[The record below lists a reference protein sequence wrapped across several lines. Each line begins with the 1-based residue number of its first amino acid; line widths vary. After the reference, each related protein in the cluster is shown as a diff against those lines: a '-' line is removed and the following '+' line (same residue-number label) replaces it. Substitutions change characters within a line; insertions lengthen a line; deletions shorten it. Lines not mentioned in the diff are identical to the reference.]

1 MFNKWCCIE
10 SFENVK
16 GPPIY
21 AEACKWF
28 LKLENMLAD
37 TSAKNGWD
45 VGMLRRVSLS
55 SVTLKCKIVI

>member
-10 SFENVK
+10 IFENVK

-55 SVTLKCKIVI
+55 SVILSQIVI

>member
-10 SFENVK
+10 IFENVK
-16 GPPIY
+16 GLPIY

-55 SVTLKCKIVI
+55 SVTLSQIVI